1 MSFFFF
7 PTQNNNV
14 DWQLTNYNPAFSLSN
29 YCVCDN
35 TIHNISRPLA
45 SPTIMDAIYGG
56 AIFMAPTKQ
65 FQPSMEMHPLFI
77 QSDESFTSLEEQAE
91 EIVRIILENNG
102 NDDKKR
108 RLPFGG
114 YYDNTSYSIEYT
126 CRQLLK
132 VIESSV

>member
-1 MSFFFF
+1 MSLFFST
-7 PTQNNNV
+7 PNNV
-14 DWQLTNYNPAFSLSN
+14 DWLLTNYNPAFSLQL
-29 YCVCDN
+29 VCNN

-56 AIFMAPTKQ
+56 AVFMAPTKQ
-65 FQPSMEMHPLFI
+65 FHLSMEMHPLFI
-77 QSDESFTSLEEQAE
+77 KSDESFTSPEEQAD

-102 NDDKKR
+102 NDYDRKQR
-108 RLPFGG
+108 HLPFGG

-132 VIESSV
+132 VIASSV